1 MQSKKK
7 QAKRPAEQPLAAV
20 PLSGVRSSMRK
31 AYLESVEDGFV
42 CFDDISVLIC
52 QLGFSRYWHRSS
64 AEEGFAWL
72 RRHIPLSTQES
83 AIVAG
88 MSQTGIFR
96 GAQKST

>member
-20 PLSGVRSSMRK
+20 PLNGVLSSMRR
-31 AYLESVEDGFV
+31 AYLEVEDGLV

-64 AEEGFAWL
+64 AEESFAWL
-72 RRHIPLSTQES
+72 RRQILH
-83 AIVAG
+83 
-88 MSQTGIFR
+88 
-96 GAQKST
+96 